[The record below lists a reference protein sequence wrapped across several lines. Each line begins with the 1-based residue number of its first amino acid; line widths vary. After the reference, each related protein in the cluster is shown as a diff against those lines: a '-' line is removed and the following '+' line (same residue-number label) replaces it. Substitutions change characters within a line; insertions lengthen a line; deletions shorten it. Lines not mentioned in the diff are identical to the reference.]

1 VSSMAEASAAI
12 RWTIADIEAMPDDE
26 WKRYE
31 IIDGEL
37 FVSRAPGN
45 EHQLVLQA
53 FSVGLGN
60 WNAETRLGVVLP
72 GPGLIFGE
80 SDAVIPDLVWA
91 SHERWA
97 RITGEDHHL
106 HSAPELVVE
115 VLSPGAA
122 NERRDRQ
129 AKLKL
134 YSLYGVQEYWIA
146 DWPAQTVTVYR
157 RRRAQLRLAATLGRD
172 DTLTSPLLPG
182 LTLPIARL
190 FEWL

>member
-1 VSSMAEASAAI
+1 MADTPAAL
-12 RWTIADIEAMPDDE
+12 RWTVADLELFPDDE

-37 FVSRAPGN
+37 FVSRAPGD

-53 FSVGLGN
+53 FCLGLGN
-60 WNAETRLGVVLP
+60 WNTERRLGVVIP
-72 GPGLIFGE
+72 GPGLVFEE
-80 SDAVIPDLVWA
+80 SDAVIPDLVWV
-91 SHERWA
+91 SHERRA
-97 RITGEDHHL
+97 RIMGEDHHM
-106 HSAPELVVE
+106 HGAPELVVE

-134 YSLYGVQEYWIA
+134 YSVQGVQEYWIA
-146 DWPAQTVTVYR
+146 DWRAQTVAVYR

-172 DTLTSPLLPG
+172 DTLASTLLPG
-182 LTLPIARL
+182 LTLTIARL
-190 FEWL
+190 FE